1 MNVLIVNAGSS
12 SLKYQLFDTESKNVL
27 AKGGC
32 ERIGLDGGKIEHKVP
47 GKTPYELSINMATH
61 EDAIRNVISLLTDK
75 EHGCIAS
82 MSEIGAVGHRVVH
95 GGPYFSGSVLADADV
110 LEKVEK
116 CRDLAPLHIGPS
128 LIGIHA
134 CMDVMKDVPQ
144 VLVFDTAFHST
155 MPKEAYLYP
164 IPYEFYEKYHIRRY
178 GFHGSS
184 HKYVS
189 REMIRILGKGA
200 QNTKI
205 ITCHLGN
212 GSSISAV
219 KDGKVIDTT
228 MGFTPLDG
236 LIMGTRSGAIDPAI
250 VTFLMEKENLTPAQ
264 MNDLLNKKSGL
275 LGVSGKHSD
284 FRDCRLAMENEGD
297 EQAKAAIDVLAYQ
310 VKKYIGAYAAAMG
323 GVDAIVFTA
332 GIGENNN
339 IIRALPCYG
348 LEYMGVE
355 IDDAANDA
363 ITRPAKTTCI
373 SKPSS
378 RVKVYL
384 IPTNEELIIAEETE
398 AIVSKR

>member
-12 SLKYQLFDTESKNVL
+12 SLKYQLFDTESKSVL

-32 ERIGLDGGKIEHKVP
+32 ERIGLTGGKIEHKVP
-47 GKTPYELSINMATH
+47 SKEPYELSADMNTH
-61 EDAIRNVISLLTDK
+61 EDAIRSVIALLTDGK
-75 EHGCIAS
+75 HGCISS
-82 MSEIGAVGHRVVH
+82 MAEIGAVGHRVVH

-116 CRDLAPLHIGPS
+116 CKDLAPLHIGPS
-128 LIGIHA
+128 LVGIHA

-155 MPKEAYLYP
+155 MPEEAYLYP
-164 IPYEFYEKYHIRRY
+164 IPYEYYEKYHIRRY

-189 REMIRILGKGA
+189 REMIRLLGKPA
-200 QNTKI
+200 ADTKI
-205 ITCHLGN
+205 VTCHLGN
-212 GSSISAV
+212 GSSIAAV
-219 KDGKVIDTT
+219 KGGKVIDTT

-236 LIMGTRSGAIDPAI
+236 LIMGTRSGSIDPAI
-250 VTFLMEKENLTPAQ
+250 VTFLMEKENLTPAE
-264 MNDLLNKKSGL
+264 MNAILNKKSGL
-275 LGVSGKHSD
+275 LGVSGNHSD
-284 FRDCRLAMENEGD
+284 FRDCRVAMENGD
-297 EQAKAAIDVLAYQ
+297 ARAKAAIDVLAYQ

-323 GVDAIVFTA
+323 GLDAIVFTA

-339 IIRALPCYG
+339 VIRAMPCHG
-348 LEYMGVE
+348 LEYMGVDF
-355 IDDAANDA
+355 DDAANNA
-363 ITRPAKTTCI
+363 IKRPASITCI

-398 AIVSKR
+398 AIVLGK

>member
-12 SLKYQLFDTESKNVL
+12 SLKYQLFDTVSKNVL

-32 ERIGLDGGKIEHKVP
+32 ERIGLDGGRVEHKVP
-47 GKTPYELSINMATH
+47 GKQPYELSVNMPTH
-61 EDAIRNVISLLTDK
+61 EVAIRNVISLLIDK
-75 EHGCIAS
+75 DHGCIAS
-82 MSEIGAVGHRVVH
+82 MDEIGAVGHRVVH

-110 LEKVEK
+110 LDKVEK

-134 CMDVMKDVPQ
+134 CIDVMQNVPQ

-189 REMIRILGKGA
+189 REMIRLLGRGA
-200 QNTKI
+200 ENTKI
-205 ITCHLGN
+205 VTCHLGN
-212 GSSISAV
+212 GSSIAAV

-236 LIMGTRSGAIDPAI
+236 LIMGTRSGSIDPAI
-250 VTFLMEKENLTPAQ
+250 VTFLMEKENLTAAEV
-264 MNDLLNKKSGL
+264 NSLLNKKSGL

-284 FRDCRLAMENEGD
+284 FRDCRLAIENEGD
-297 EQAKAAIDVLAYQ
+297 ERAKLAIDILAYQ
-310 VKKYIGAYAAAMG
+310 VKKYIGSYAAAMG
-323 GVDAIVFTA
+323 GLDAIVFTA

-339 IIRALPCYG
+339 IIRSVPCHG

-355 IDDAANDA
+355 FDDEANDA
-363 ITRPAKTTCI
+363 IRRPATVTCI
-373 SKPSS
+373 SKPTS

-398 AIVSKR
+398 AIVLGR

>member
-12 SLKYQLFDTESKNVL
+12 SLKYQLFDTESKSAL
-27 AKGGC
+27 AKGTC
-32 ERIGLDGGKIEHKVP
+32 ERIGLDGGKVEHKVL
-47 GKTPYELSINMATH
+47 GKTPYEMNADMATH

-75 EHGCIAS
+75 ELGCIAS

-95 GGPYFSGSVLADADV
+95 GGPYFSGSVLANEDV

-128 LIGIHA
+128 LIGIYA
-134 CMDVMKDVPQ
+134 CIDVMKDVPQ
-144 VLVFDTAFHST
+144 VLVFDTAFHAT

-164 IPYEFYEKYHIRRY
+164 IPYEYYEKYHIRRY

-189 REMIRILGKGA
+189 REMIRILGRGA
-200 QNTKI
+200 ENTKI

-219 KDGKVIDTT
+219 KDGKVVDTT

-236 LIMGTRSGAIDPAI
+236 LIMGTRSGSIDPAV
-250 VTFLMEKENLTPAQ
+250 VTFLMEKESLTPAQ
-264 MNDLLNKKSGL
+264 ANDLLNKKSGL

-284 FRDCRLAMENEGD
+284 FRDCKLAAENEGD
-297 EQAKAAIDVLAYQ
+297 ERAATAIDILVYQ
-310 VKKYIGAYAAAMG
+310 VKKYIGSYAAAMG

-332 GIGENNN
+332 GIGENNA
-339 IIRALPCYG
+339 ALRSLACRG

-355 IDDAANDA
+355 FDDEANDA

-384 IPTNEELIIAEETE
+384 IPTNEELVIAEETE
-398 AIVSKR
+398 AIVSK